1 MPLSRGE
8 KLALLAGGGC
18 VVAGG
23 AYLYTRHKRVAA
35 AALARVAP
43 DTHGRLLLPSA
54 VRPRNYT
61 LFLQARREAPARGR
75 GAQRRRS
82 RKRIAPLAP

>member
-8 KLALLAGGGC
+8 KLALLAGGGV

-23 AYLYTRHKRVAA
+23 AYLYTQRKRAA
-35 AALARVAP
+35 AAAASGPSP
-43 DTHGRLLLPSA
+43 DSHGRLLLPST

-61 LFLQARREAPARGR
+61 LFLQARLVAATRLALQTASK
-75 GAQRRRS
+75 QR
-82 RKRIAPLAP
+82 K

>member
-8 KLALLAGGGC
+8 KLALLAGGGV

-23 AYLYTRHKRVAA
+23 AYLYTQRKRAA
-35 AALARVAP
+35 AAAASSGPVP
-43 DTHGRLLLPSA
+43 DAHGRLLLPTT

-61 LFLQARREAPARGR
+61 LFLQARPTADTRLAL
-75 GAQRRRS
+75 
-82 RKRIAPLAP
+82 RIAPRGCAIERK

>member
-23 AYLYTRHKRVAA
+23 AYLYARHKRAA
-35 AALARVAP
+35 AAASSRVAP
-43 DTHGRLLLPSA
+43 DAHGRLLLPTN
-54 VRPRNYT
+54 VRPRNYA
-61 LFLQARREAPARGR
+61 LFLQARPRASRRPMRAAARR
-75 GAQRRRS
+75 KCRARRR
-82 RKRIAPLAP
+82 PPP